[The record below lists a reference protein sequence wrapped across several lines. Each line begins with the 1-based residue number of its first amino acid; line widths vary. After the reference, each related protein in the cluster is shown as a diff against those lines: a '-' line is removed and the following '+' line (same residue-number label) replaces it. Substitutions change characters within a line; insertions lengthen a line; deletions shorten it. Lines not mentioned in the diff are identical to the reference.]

1 METKQKIRVAVTGI
15 GGFIGSHFLE
25 HVMINTD
32 WDIVGIASWK
42 HKGCP
47 ERIQEIVNTYKDR
60 IEIVT
65 HDLISPLTEQTVKRF
80 GEIDYIVNIAAE
92 SHVDRSITD
101 PVPFVQ
107 NNVNVVLH
115 MLEAARVLKPKMFLQ
130 ISTDEVYG
138 AAPEGVNHEE
148 WSTILPSNPY
158 SASKACQEAIA
169 ISYWRTYGVPVAIT
183 NTMNNFGERQDK
195 EKFVSKVIDKVIK
208 GETVPVHG
216 TEDRIGS
223 RYYLHARN
231 HADGL
236 LYILK
241 NLPATDYVE
250 GEVDRPDRYN
260 LVGEKEIDNL
270 EMAKLIASVLGKEL
284 KYELVDFHSTRPGH
298 DHRYALD
305 GAKMANAG
313 WKPPFTIEESLKKT
327 IDWTLKPENKIWL

>member
-1 METKQKIRVAVTGI
+1 MSRRLLVTGV

-25 HVMINTD
+25 HVMVNTD
-32 WDIVGIASWK
+32 WHITGLASWT

-47 ERIQEIVNTYKDR
+47 ERIQEIVSKYKDR
-60 IEIVT
+60 IDIIT
-65 HDLISPLTEQTVKRF
+65 HDLVAPFSQQTVNRF
-80 GEIDYIVNIAAE
+80 GNIDFIVNIAAE
-92 SHVDRSITD
+92 SHVDRSITN

-107 NNVNVVLH
+107 NNVNLVLN
-115 MLEAARVLKPKMFLQ
+115 MLELARQIKPKMFLQ

-138 AAPEGVNHEE
+138 AAPEGVNHKE

-169 ISYWRTYGVPVAIT
+169 ISYWRTYGVPVVIT

-195 EKFVSKVIDKVIK
+195 EKFVAKVIDKVIK

-216 TEDRIGS
+216 VPGRIGS

-241 NLPATDYVE
+241 NLPATDYLE
-250 GEVDRPDRYN
+250 GVIDRPDRYN
-260 LVGEKEIDNL
+260 LVGDKEINNL
-270 EMAKLIASVLGKEL
+270 EMAQMVSDILGKEL
-284 KYELVDFHSTRPGH
+284 KYELIDFHSTRPGH

-305 GAKMANAG
+305 GKKLKDLG
-313 WKPPFTIEESLKKT
+313 WNPPLTIEESLRKCVE
-327 IDWTLKPENKIWL
+327 WTLKPENKIWL

>member
-1 METKQKIRVAVTGI
+1 MSKRLCVTGI

-25 HVMINTD
+25 HVMVNTD
-32 WDIVGIASWK
+32 WHITGLASWQ

-47 ERIQEIVNTYKDR
+47 ERIQEIVSKYKDR
-60 IEIVT
+60 IDIIT
-65 HDLISPLTEQTVKRF
+65 HDIVAPFTQQTINRIGKVDF
-80 GEIDYIVNIAAE
+80 IVNIAAE
-92 SHVDRSITD
+92 SHVDRSITN

-107 NNVNVVLH
+107 NNVNLVLN
-115 MLEAARVLKPKMFLQ
+115 MLELARQIKPKMFLQ

-138 AAPEGVNHEE
+138 AAPDGINHKE

-169 ISYWRTYGVPVAIT
+169 ISYWRTYGVPVVIT

-195 EKFVSKVIDKVIK
+195 EKFVAKVIDRVIK

-216 TEDRIGS
+216 VPGRIGS

-241 NLPATDYVE
+241 NLPATDYLE
-250 GEVDRPDRYN
+250 GVVDRPDRYN
-260 LVGEKEIDNL
+260 LVGDKEIDNL
-270 EMAKLIASVLGKEL
+270 EMATMISNILGKPL
-284 KYELVDFHSTRPGH
+284 NYELVDFHSTRPGH

-305 GAKMANAG
+305 GKKLKDLG
-313 WKPPFTIEESLKKT
+313 WNPPLTVEESLRKCV
-327 IDWTLKPENKIWL
+327 DWTLKPENKIWL